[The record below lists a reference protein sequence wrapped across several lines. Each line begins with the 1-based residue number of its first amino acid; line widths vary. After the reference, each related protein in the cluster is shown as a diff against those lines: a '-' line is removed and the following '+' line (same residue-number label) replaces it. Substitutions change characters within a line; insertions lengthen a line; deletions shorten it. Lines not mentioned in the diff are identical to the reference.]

1 MPRALCALAMTHYRK
16 CGGAGR
22 CGERTERRQWR
33 MKRSERVAAVK
44 IGGVRRKAARKFWA
58 PQQGHRPLRQCN
70 KSCGE
75 TGRRGR
81 RPPTRSI
88 YYVRLQRAVF
98 FPALCNIIPATFSPP
113 FFPQKGLTAA
123 FFWHTINILKRL
135 VGKTRNFSTV
145 FCKSSGR

>member
-1 MPRALCALAMTHYRK
+1 MRCEPGWATARVAPTGVGWGSAYET
-16 CGGAGR
+16 GR
-22 CGERTERRQWR
+22 CGAQIQRRRWR
-33 MKRSERVAAVK
+33 KKQNERVAAFK
-44 IGGVRRKAARKFWA
+44 ITSVRRGAAQNFWA

-113 FFPQKGLTAA
+113 FFPQKGLTAV
-123 FFWHTINILKRL
+123 FFWHTINILKASQSL
-135 VGKTRNFSTV
+135 PPAGGKN
-145 FCKSSGR
+145 